1 MKPYSEEQKYK
12 VLQKYLWGYAPPKIA
27 DEVGVHRSTV
37 YRWIADWK
45 DDLKRYTLAELPIQD
60 MGAVLTHIV
69 DLERQLDEQKRI
81 ITIIHE
87 SHILQSIPLKYRLDM
102 AIQYLN
108 TYPVKQICRALEIK
122 PSSLYAHI
130 SASQKETKYQHKEK
144 ILRSEIT
151 QAFEDSGRRF
161 GAERIRLQLRKHGI
175 HTSKKRIIRLMK
187 QMGLYNESPEQS
199 YYPMSDAGK
208 SEDTLDVQILQ

>member
-1 MKPYSEEQKYK
+1 MKPYSEDQKYE
-12 VLQKYLWGYAPPKIA
+12 VLQKYLWGYAPKRIA

-37 YRWIADWK
+37 YRWLADWK

-60 MGAVLTHIV
+60 MGAVLTHIA
-69 DLERQLDEQKRI
+69 DLERQLDEQKRMI
-81 ITIIHE
+81 AIIHE
-87 SHILQSIPLKYRLDM
+87 SHIMQSIPLKYRLDM
-102 AIQYLN
+102 ATQHLN
-108 TYPVKQICRALEIK
+108 TYSLKQLCRVFEIR
-122 PSSLYAHI
+122 PSSLYYHI
-130 SASQKETKYQHKEK
+130 AATQEETKHQQKERL
-144 ILRSEIT
+144 LRSEIT

-187 QMGLYNESPEQS
+187 QMGLYNDSPEQS